1 MVAFNIETA
10 FFEVAEGAPERRFN
24 APLTALTRETSS
36 GKSTLLEAIWWTL
49 GVDHTKLMR
58 AAAACARIGFTA
70 RIGPPQWRI
79 TRSTTNPQD
88 DVAFTN
94 ITTGVEEQ
102 HPVKGGE
109 SRRAAA
115 DAFQD
120 LLGIPRLGTG
130 RTRVTLDLLQPW
142 IYARQDSLP
151 TQYLGGQGKEQ
162 RVCVGRVLLG
172 ADHKT
177 VDALRQ
183 DSADKTKKWRSA
195 KNRVKRILRDREEH
209 ELPSV
214 ENLQRRAAQWTA
226 QHQEGSAQARHAGAD
241 LSRLQRELAALE
253 QKASAAEEA
262 RRTAR
267 TAADDRERTAR
278 LLEAAAAEARGRLAG
293 LREAA
298 TDPSL
303 CPQCVRPLDL
313 AGLSQDD
320 CPVCRRIDPEPQQ
333 RAQQFQQRMTQA
345 QQGAERAREAA
356 RRAAQA
362 AEDARGRAGDADRAH
377 TEAWASARGFAQDV
391 IAPQQQIVV
400 EAEASVREVAA
411 RLEHNTEHLREL
423 AELTGLREQLPQLQ
437 EPKEAAEAAY
447 TAARN
452 DTDLMVK
459 QGTDRWSDHL
469 LRRMRACDPE
479 ITTASVS
486 PEDFS
491 VTINGGAF
499 DSTVVTGHGRTRINV
514 STLLAL
520 RDAAREVPAM
530 PVPQFLMLDSPFTGL
545 GNSPKDQRTGA
556 ALLDGL
562 TELATS
568 QHPSG
573 AGGQVIIACTE
584 LHGSPKA
591 AVREIRTSL
600 ADGAIPGLP
609 PRDSDTP

>member
-1 MVAFNIETA
+1 M
-10 FFEVAEGAPERRFN
+10 
-24 APLTALTRETSS
+24 
-36 GKSTLLEAIWWTL
+36 
-49 GVDHTKLMR
+49 
-58 AAAACARIGFTA
+58 
-70 RIGPPQWRI
+70 
-79 TRSTTNPQD
+79 
-88 DVAFTN
+88 
-94 ITTGVEEQ
+94 
-102 HPVKGGE
+102 
-109 SRRAAA
+109 
-115 DAFQD
+115 
-120 LLGIPRLGTG
+120 
-130 RTRVTLDLLQPW
+130 
-142 IYARQDSLP
+142 
-151 TQYLGGQGKEQ
+151 
-162 RVCVGRVLLG
+162 
-172 ADHKT
+172 
-177 VDALRQ
+177 
-183 DSADKTKKWRSA
+183 
-195 KNRVKRILRDREEH
+195 KRILRDREKH

-214 ENLQRRAAQWTA
+214 EDLQRRAAQWSA
-226 QHQEGSAQARHAGAD
+226 QHQEGSAQARRAGAD

-253 QKASAAEEA
+253 QKASAAEET

-267 TAADDRERTAR
+267 TPADDRERTAR
-278 LLEAAAAEARGRLAG
+278 LLEAAAAKARGRLAG

-303 CPQCVRPLDL
+303 CPQFVRPLDL

-320 CPVCRRIDPEPQQ
+320 CPVCRRFDPERQQ

-377 TEAWASARGFAQDV
+377 TEAWASARAFAQDV

-437 EPKEAAEAAY
+437 ELKEAAY

-479 ITTASVS
+479 VTTASVS

-499 DSTVVTGHGRTRINV
+499 DSTVVTGHGRTRINI

-520 RDAAREVPAM
+520 RDTAREVPAM
-530 PVPQFLMLDSPFTGL
+530 PVPQFLIVDSPFTGL
-545 GNSPKDQRTGA
+545 GNSPKDQHTGA
-556 ALLDGL
+556 
-562 TELATS
+562 
-568 QHPSG
+568 
-573 AGGQVIIACTE
+573 
-584 LHGSPKA
+584 
-591 AVREIRTSL
+591 
-600 ADGAIPGLP
+600 P
-609 PRDSDTP
+609 PCSTA